1 MSHISRLRHYPSPV
15 RPTALLVLFLAAC
28 STGTGLPAS
37 TTGAPEPSTT
47 VGQPTT
53 TLAQTTTTT
62 DPAAVPDG
70 WTLSAKA
77 TSPLEVFDS
86 PDATEPFVVLEPFTN
101 LGSVRVVH
109 VINGPFAGWAEVL
122 VPVRPNGTTG
132 WVREADV
139 EFFQVER
146 RVVVDLSE
154 RTLVVLKAGKVE
166 ATSKVAIGRPTNAT
180 PPGSYFV
187 TDSVILSNP
196 NGPWGPHAF
205 GLSAFSETIT
215 EFNGDDAVVGIHGTN
230 APNSIGYARSLGC
243 VRVPNEFAKRLATLI
258 SAGVPVDIQA

>member
-1 MSHISRLRHYPSPV
+1 MSP
-15 RPTALLVLFLAAC
+15 
-28 STGTGLPAS
+28 
-37 TTGAPEPSTT
+37 
-47 VGQPTT
+47 
-53 TLAQTTTTT
+53 QTTPAGATTET
-62 DPAAVPDG
+62 TEQSGLPDG
-70 WTLSAKA
+70 WSLSAKA
-77 TSPLEVFDS
+77 TAPLEVYDS
-86 PDATEPFVVLEPFTN
+86 PEAPEPFVVLEPFTN

-132 WVREADV
+132 WVREDDV
-139 EFFQVER
+139 EFFPVER

-154 RTLVVLKAGKVE
+154 RTLVVLKGGKVE
-166 ATSKVAIGRPTNAT
+166 ARSAVAIGRPSNAT

-230 APNSIGYARSLGC
+230 APDSIGHARSLGC

-258 SAGVPVDIQA
+258 SAGVPVDIEA